1 MLRIAS
7 KIVQGTGYCAGAA
20 VVLILLLVCV
30 EVVARMFNSSTQ
42 IADEYAGYL
51 NAALIFLGLGYS
63 LKEGAFIRVELL
75 YDRFKDGMLFFARAV
90 ITLSAL
96 VFAAI
101 VTYYLIVHT
110 YYAYTQDVRAVSILQ
125 TPEWI
130 PMTIVVI
137 GAAVLTLQLLIFTFT
152 RFKNL
157 P

>member
-1 MLRIAS
+1 
-7 KIVQGTGYCAGAA
+7 
-20 VVLILLLVCV
+20 
-30 EVVARMFNSSTQ
+30 MF
-42 IADEYAGYL
+42 
-51 NAALIFLGLGYS
+51 
-63 LKEGAFIRVELL
+63 
-75 YDRFKDGMLFFARAV
+75 DRFKGGVLFFARAV